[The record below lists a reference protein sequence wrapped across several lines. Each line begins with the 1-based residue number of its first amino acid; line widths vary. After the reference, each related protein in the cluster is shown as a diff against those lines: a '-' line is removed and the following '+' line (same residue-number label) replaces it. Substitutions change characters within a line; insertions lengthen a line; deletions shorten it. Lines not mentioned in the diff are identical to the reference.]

1 MTDTKASSV
10 TKGYEAETIKPTD
23 MELAHLAKMKRK
35 IGIVRLWPGH
45 AAAEHESIE
54 RYRFACSQIGVELI
68 EVDRLGNLLHGE
80 HRRITQ
86 DDVDFVIS
94 LHFETPKAYDCF
106 SWAALWNPVDFYVDW
121 GFNTFA
127 DHQFSHDGY
136 FSCSSPV
143 IERFARQ
150 ELGKRYDEVAHA
162 TVNHTL
168 SGPVFRAQ
176 ERNDRRLVYC
186 GINWER
192 LSNKPG
198 RFDHLLRPLDKA
210 GVLDIFGPEVIQGTR
225 VWEGFDGYKR
235 EVPFDGRSLIREIA
249 MSGAVLALSSNAHLR
264 SEVMTSRL
272 FEGAAAGALVM
283 ADANGFI
290 ERYFADVTVPIEI
303 TGDASKDGARIIAAL
318 EHYNNNPSEA
328 FKLAKSLQERYIDS
342 YMLHK
347 QLLGVYQQYILKEAQ
362 QSAIR
367 KSAKDK
373 IGYIVLWLDRK
384 QLFPKQAIASIE
396 KQTGCKAVIR
406 IVTVGKGSEENINL
420 PKVADDVDLDIVYVD
435 DAYDKPNVAGNMLL
449 KVIDGLPK
457 DIQLIS
463 VMTAGCD
470 LFSDYAVRMSRA
482 ARDNDTGAV
491 CATISRHY
499 DPAEYAMSGTE
510 YADYWRPRTT
520 NQTFPRSSSHMLLKR
535 DFLERNG
542 GAIQMLAYDAMVT
555 YLARFVGDMAVVDS
569 PLTRFDL
576 KVHER
581 THRLSESPY
590 PDSNIF
596 LDRYKGSKAT
606 EQISTDASV
615 SVESKSN
622 GDLDAFIARLKS
634 SPNANISFFGRM
646 SHRITLKKAR
656 QYARLSQ
663 WDMAE
668 RCYATIISTGGSSA
682 KIWKQYGHS
691 LKEQGL
697 IGPARYS
704 YRVAADLDPNDAD
717 TRQHLLYIQSK

>member
-1 MTDTKASSV
+1 MTHTKASSV
-10 TKGYEAETIKPTD
+10 VKSYEAESIRPTD
-23 MELAHLAKMKRK
+23 IELAHLAKMKRK
-35 IGIVRLWPGH
+35 IGIIRLWPEQ

-54 RYRFACSQIGVELI
+54 RYRYACSLIGVDLI
-68 EVDRLGNLLHGE
+68 EVDRLGNLLNGE
-80 HRRITQ
+80 RRPITR

-121 GFNTFA
+121 GFQTFT

-150 ELGKRYDEVAHA
+150 ELGSRYDEVAHA

-235 EVPFDGRSLIREIA
+235 EVPFDGKSLIREIA

-283 ADANGFI
+283 ADANGFVG
-290 ERYFADVTVPIEI
+290 RYFADVTVPIEI
-303 TGDASKDGARIIAAL
+303 TGEASKDGAKIIAAL
-318 EHYNNNPSEA
+318 EHYNNSPDEA
-328 FKLAKSLQERYIDS
+328 FKLAKSLQDRYIDS

-362 QSAIR
+362 QSAVR
-367 KSAKDK
+367 RSSRDK
-373 IGYIVLWLDRK
+373 IAYVVLWPDRK
-384 QLFPKQAIASIE
+384 QQFPKQAIASIQN
-396 KQTGCKAVIR
+396 QTGCEAIIR
-406 IVTVGKGSEENINL
+406 VVTVGKGSEENIIL
-420 PKVADDVDLDIVYVD
+420 PKVAGDLDIGMVYVD
-435 DAYDKPNVAGNMLL
+435 DAYDKPNAAGAMLL
-449 KVIDGLPK
+449 QVIDSLPE

-463 VMTAGCD
+463 VMTSGCD
-470 LFSDYAVRMSRA
+470 LFSDYAVQMSRA
-482 ARDNDTGAV
+482 ARENDTGAV
-491 CATISRHY
+491 CAIILRHY

-510 YADYWRPRTT
+510 YADYWRPSAA
-520 NQTFPRSSSHMLLKR
+520 NQTFPPAASHMLLKR
-535 DFLERNG
+535 DFIERNG
-542 GAIQMLAYDAMVT
+542 GAIQMMAYDTLVA
-555 YLARFVGDMAVVDS
+555 YLARFVDDMAVVDS
-569 PLTRFDL
+569 PLARFDL
-576 KVHER
+576 KIYER
-581 THRLSESPY
+581 TRRLLESPY
-590 PDSNIF
+590 PNGDIF
-596 LDRYKGSKAT
+596 LNRYRRNKGT
-606 EQISTDASV
+606 EQVPAGTSAL
-615 SVESKSN
+615 VESKSN
-622 GDLDAFIARLKS
+622 GDVDAFVARLKS
-634 SPNANISFFGRM
+634 SPNANISFFGRL

-656 QYARLSQ
+656 QYARSSQ

-668 RCYATIISTGGSSA
+668 RCYATIISTGGSNA
-682 KIWKQYGHS
+682 KIWKQYAHS

-697 IGPARYS
+697 VGPARYS

-717 TRQHLLYIQSK
+717 TRQHLLHIQSK

>member
-1 MTDTKASSV
+1 MTDTKAASV
-10 TKGYEAETIKPTD
+10 TKRYEAESIKASD
-23 MELAHLAKMKRK
+23 LELAHLAKMKRK

-54 RYRFACSQIGVELI
+54 RYRFACSLIGVELL

-80 HRRITQ
+80 RRRITQ

-94 LHFETPKAYDCF
+94 LHYETPKAYDCF

-150 ELGKRYDEVAHA
+150 ELGSRYNEVAHA

-168 SGPVFRAQ
+168 SGPIFRAEQ
-176 ERNDRRLVYC
+176 RDDRRLVYC

-198 RFDHLLRPLDKA
+198 RFDHLLSPLDRA
-210 GVLDIFGPEVIQGTR
+210 GVLDIFGPEIIQGTR

-235 EVPFDGRSLIREIA
+235 EVPFDGKSLIREIS

-283 ADANGFI
+283 ADGNGFV

-303 TGDASKDGARIIAAL
+303 TGEASKDGAKIIAAL
-318 EHYNNNPSEA
+318 QHYNNNPDEA
-328 FKLAKSLQERYIDS
+328 FKLAKALQDRYIDS

-347 QLLGVYQQYILKEAQ
+347 QLLGVYQQYVLNEAK
-362 QSAIR
+362 QSVIR
-367 KSAKDK
+367 KSARDK
-373 IGYIVLWLDRK
+373 VGYLILWLDRK
-384 QLFPKQAIASIE
+384 QQFPRQAIASIE
-396 KQTGCKAVIR
+396 KQTGCEAIIR

-420 PKVADDVDLDIVYVD
+420 PTVADNIDLDIVYVD
-435 DAYDKPNVAGNMLL
+435 DAYEKPNSAGSMLL
-449 KVIDGLPK
+449 NAVEDLPE
-457 DIQLIS
+457 DVQLVSI
-463 VMTAGCD
+463 MTSGCD
-470 LFSDYAVRMSRA
+470 LFSDYAVKMSRS

-491 CATISRHY
+491 CAIILRHY

-510 YADYWRPRTT
+510 YADYWRPRAT
-520 NQTFPRSSSHMLLKR
+520 NQTFPPVSSNMLLKR
-535 DFLERNG
+535 DFIERNG
-542 GAIQMLAYDAMVT
+542 GAIQMLPYNALVAYF
-555 YLARFVGDMAVVDS
+555 ARFIGDMATVDS
-569 PLTRFDL
+569 PLARSDL

-581 THRLSESPY
+581 TSRLSGSPY
-590 PDSNIF
+590 PDSDIF
-596 LDRYKGSKAT
+596 LDRYRREKPT
-606 EQISTDASV
+606 EQVPAGTTAL
-615 SVESKSN
+615 VESKFN
-622 GDLDAFIARLKS
+622 GDLDAFVARLKS
-634 SPNANISFFGRM
+634 SPSANISFFGRL
-646 SHRITLKKAR
+646 SHRITLRKAR
-656 QYARLSQ
+656 KYARSGQ

-668 RCYATIISTGGSSA
+668 RCYATIISAGGSHA
-682 KIWKQYGHS
+682 KIWKQYGHA

-704 YRVAADLDPNDAD
+704 YRIAADLDPDDAD
-717 TRQHLLYIQSK
+717 TREHLRYIQGK